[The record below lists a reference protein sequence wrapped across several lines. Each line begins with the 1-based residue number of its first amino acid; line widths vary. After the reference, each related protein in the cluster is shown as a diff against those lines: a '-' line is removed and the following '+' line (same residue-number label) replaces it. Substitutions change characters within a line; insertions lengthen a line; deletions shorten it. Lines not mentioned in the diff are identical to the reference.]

1 MFLVHHNEVLKYYFL
16 CSLYFKYTLAH
27 PNKSAILEMSV
38 FCNLCKL
45 WLFSVFVFSLPCQNV
60 RKFKTSMK
68 LHDKLN
74 DFIKHLW
81 IKVLQK
87 LVRAFSVINGGTYS
101 SLRWIFLFSYI
112 VLATDLV
119 GKEGVYQANIVS
131 TKRGIQYYWYRLTT
145 GRGEIF
151 ILGENFD
158 GMINKHTLS
167 QCLREALMK

>member
-1 MFLVHHNEVLKYYFL
+1 MVLVHHNEVLKYYLL
-16 CSLYFKYTLAH
+16 CSLYFKYTVAH
-27 PNKSAILEMSV
+27 PNKSAILEMSI

-68 LHDKLN
+68 QHDKLN

-87 LVRAFSVINGGTYS
+87 LVLAFSVINGGTYS

-119 GKEGVYQANIVS
+119 GKEGVL
-131 TKRGIQYYWYRLTT
+131 TKRGIQYYWYRLTK
-145 GRGEIF
+145 GHISG
-151 ILGENFD
+151 GNFD
-158 GMINKHTLS
+158 GVINKHTLS
-167 QCLREALMK
+167 QCLREALMN